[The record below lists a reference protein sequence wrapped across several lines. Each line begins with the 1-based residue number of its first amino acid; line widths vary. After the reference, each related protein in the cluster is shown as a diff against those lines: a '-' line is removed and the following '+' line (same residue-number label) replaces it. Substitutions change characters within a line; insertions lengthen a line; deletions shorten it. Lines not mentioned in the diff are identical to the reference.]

1 MTTKLLGN
9 NTTPAWI
16 GLYQDT
22 SDSSYSEPA
31 GGWKWIDG
39 SYLQDIDQVSIT
51 IYDIILDN
59 DSDGVIDRIDVDDDN
74 DGILDEFEFTLD
86 DDGDGIPNHFDLD
99 VDNDG
104 CFDVIEA
111 GFTDG
116 DGDGILGDSP
126 ITVDSIGRVISGV
139 DGYTEPVDVDF
150 NLIYDYKEKGSSI
163 SIITQPKHI
172 RVIESKDSVVNIE
185 TISDGSA
192 GYLWQVS
199 KDTGKTW
206 EFLASQTSSYYV
218 ENAHLDYNGRIF
230 RVFVSTPSFPCGS
243 TIESDTFTIT
253 VLPDYERDGIPDAID
268 LDDDNDG
275 ILDTEEGV
283 GDLDGD
289 GIPNYFDLDSDGDGC
304 FDVIEAGFTDGDDD
318 GILGN
323 SPVEVN
329 SEGKVI
335 GTSDGYTIPVDNNFN
350 GTKDYLEPG
359 IEIEILS
366 LFELY
371 NFLVEFDTL
380 VLNTGINSGDFTY
393 EWQESKDL
401 GLTWN
406 TISDTL
412 IDGVN
417 YKGINSSELK
427 VYPLEMYMHTY
438 RYKLIIRNSGFI
450 CGETITTDE
459 SALEVYD
466 KVLHVPTGFSPNSDG
481 INDTWRIARL
491 QIYPN
496 NIVKV
501 FNRWGEKVYEKK
513 GYYNEWDGTNMFN
526 SFSSNNIPFL
536 STLDASPKNTVGNK
550 LPEGTYYYIIDLG
563 DGSDIIKGYVYIKR

>member
-1 MTTKLLGN
+1 
-9 NTTPAWI
+9 
-16 GLYQDT
+16 
-22 SDSSYSEPA
+22 
-31 GGWKWIDG
+31 
-39 SYLQDIDQVSIT
+39 
-51 IYDIILDN
+51 
-59 DSDGVIDRIDVDDDN
+59 VIDRIDVDDDN

-304 FDVIEAGFTDGDDD
+304 FDVIEAGFTDGDGD

>member
-172 RVIESKDSVVNIE
+172 RVIESKDK
-185 TISDGSA
+185 
-192 GYLWQVS
+192 Y
-199 KDTGKTW
+199 
-206 EFLASQTSSYYV
+206 
-218 ENAHLDYNGRIF
+218 
-230 RVFVSTPSFPCGS
+230 
-243 TIESDTFTIT
+243 
-253 VLPDYERDGIPDAID
+253 
-268 LDDDNDG
+268 
-275 ILDTEEGV
+275 
-283 GDLDGD
+283 
-289 GIPNYFDLDSDGDGC
+289 
-304 FDVIEAGFTDGDDD
+304 
-318 GILGN
+318 
-323 SPVEVN
+323 
-329 SEGKVI
+329 
-335 GTSDGYTIPVDNNFN
+335 
-350 GTKDYLEPG
+350 
-359 IEIEILS
+359 
-366 LFELY
+366 
-371 NFLVEFDTL
+371 
-380 VLNTGINSGDFTY
+380 
-393 EWQESKDL
+393 
-401 GLTWN
+401 
-406 TISDTL
+406 
-412 IDGVN
+412 
-417 YKGINSSELK
+417 
-427 VYPLEMYMHTY
+427 
-438 RYKLIIRNSGFI
+438 
-450 CGETITTDE
+450 
-459 SALEVYD
+459 
-466 KVLHVPTGFSPNSDG
+466 
-481 INDTWRIARL
+481 
-491 QIYPN
+491 
-496 NIVKV
+496 
-501 FNRWGEKVYEKK
+501 
-513 GYYNEWDGTNMFN
+513 
-526 SFSSNNIPFL
+526 
-536 STLDASPKNTVGNK
+536 
-550 LPEGTYYYIIDLG
+550 
-563 DGSDIIKGYVYIKR
+563 